1 TLNPIKQVKE
11 ETFEVTNSLRES
23 RSSVRKRDESSSYS
37 NMRNLRESRV
47 QVQVSL
53 LSCSLVSL
61 LLSSSSSSS
70 SSYKLRHVD
79 QLPCVKPSSTEEK
92 PATSPAKEVPVETTD
107 VVEKTEAKAGGSS
120 DASPTKEAQMA
131 VARPVNAEE
140 AKHVVDKT
148 QLEAIGASA
157 TKEVPVAR
165 PLNITAEEAKYVV
178 DKTQLEAIASS
189 SEIREALK
197 DESLQKLITKI
208 DSSSNPLKEL
218 DEAMGEEAFRML
230 KEKIKFIRF
239 TIIPENYLVL
249 VPHIVIVDL
258 DLYRISFK

>member
-1 TLNPIKQVKE
+1 TLNPIKQKE
-11 ETFEVTNSLRES
+11 ETFEVKRERLYS
-23 RSSVRKRDESSSYS
+23 EEHARSNVRTKRDESSSYS
-37 NMRNLRESRV
+37 NMRNLRESRI

-61 LLSSSSSSS
+61 LLSSSSS
-70 SSYKLRHVD
+70 YELRHVD
-79 QLPCVKPSSTEEK
+79 EIPCVKPSSTDEK
-92 PATSPAKEVPVETTD
+92 PATSPAKEVSVD
-107 VVEKTEAKAGGSS
+107 VVEKTEVKASGSS

-131 VARPVNAEE
+131 VAIPVNAEE

-165 PLNITAEEAKYVV
+165 PITVTAEEAKYVV

-230 KEKIKFIRF
+230 KDKIKFIRF

>member
-1 TLNPIKQVKE
+1 MSPRATQTCGICERVVSKYKCPCCLVPYC
-11 ETFEVTNSLRES
+11 
-23 RSSVRKRDESSSYS
+23 SVE
-37 NMRNLRESRV
+37 
-47 QVQVSL
+47 
-53 LSCSLVSL
+53 
-61 LLSSSSSSS
+61 
-70 SSYKLRHVD
+70 
-79 QLPCVKPSSTEEK
+79 LPCVKPSSTDEK
-92 PATSPAKEVPVETTD
+92 PATSPAKEVSVEKPD
-107 VVEKTEAKAGGSS
+107 VVEKTEAKASGSS

-131 VARPVNAEE
+131 VARPVNVEE

-165 PLNITAEEAKYVV
+165 PIKITAEEAKYVV

-230 KEKIKFIRF
+230 KDKILSNLSK
-239 TIIPENYLVL
+239 
-249 VPHIVIVDL
+249 
-258 DLYRISFK
+258 KK

>member
-1 TLNPIKQVKE
+1 MSPRATQTCGICERVVSKYKCPCCLVPYCSVGCFKKHKE
-11 ETFEVTNSLRES
+11 
-23 RSSVRKRDESSSYS
+23 
-37 NMRNLRESRV
+37 
-47 QVQVSL
+47 
-53 LSCSLVSL
+53 
-61 LLSSSSSSS
+61 
-70 SSYKLRHVD
+70 
-79 QLPCVKPSSTEEK
+79 LPCVKPSSTEEK

-230 KEKIKFIRF
+230 KEKILSNLSK
-239 TIIPENYLVL
+239 
-249 VPHIVIVDL
+249 
-258 DLYRISFK
+258 KK

>member
-1 TLNPIKQVKE
+1 MSPRATQTCGICERVVSKYKCPCCLVPYC
-11 ETFEVTNSLRES
+11 
-23 RSSVRKRDESSSYS
+23 SVGCFKKHKG
-37 NMRNLRESRV
+37 NV
-47 QVQVSL
+47 
-53 LSCSLVSL
+53 
-61 LLSSSSSSS
+61 
-70 SSYKLRHVD
+70 
-79 QLPCVKPSSTEEK
+79 PS
-92 PATSPAKEVPVETTD
+92 TSPAKEVPVETTD

-230 KEKIKFIRF
+230 KEKILSNLSK
-239 TIIPENYLVL
+239 
-249 VPHIVIVDL
+249 
-258 DLYRISFK
+258 KK

>member
-1 TLNPIKQVKE
+1 MSPRATQTCGICERVVSKYKCPCCLVPYCSVGCFKKHKE
-11 ETFEVTNSLRES
+11 
-23 RSSVRKRDESSSYS
+23 
-37 NMRNLRESRV
+37 
-47 QVQVSL
+47 
-53 LSCSLVSL
+53 
-61 LLSSSSSSS
+61 
-70 SSYKLRHVD
+70 
-79 QLPCVKPSSTEEK
+79 LPCVKPSSTDEK
-92 PATSPAKEVPVETTD
+92 PAKEVPVETTD
-107 VVEKTEAKAGGSS
+107 VVEKTESKAVGNS

-131 VARPVNAEE
+131 VAIPVNAEE

-165 PLNITAEEAKYVV
+165 PIKITAEEAKYVV

-230 KEKIKFIRF
+230 KDKILSNLSK
-239 TIIPENYLVL
+239 
-249 VPHIVIVDL
+249 
-258 DLYRISFK
+258 KK

>member
-1 TLNPIKQVKE
+1 MSPRATQTCGICERVVSKYKCPCCLVPYCSVGCFKKHKE
-11 ETFEVTNSLRES
+11 
-23 RSSVRKRDESSSYS
+23 
-37 NMRNLRESRV
+37 
-47 QVQVSL
+47 
-53 LSCSLVSL
+53 
-61 LLSSSSSSS
+61 
-70 SSYKLRHVD
+70 
-79 QLPCVKPSSTEEK
+79 LPCVKPSSTEEK
-92 PATSPAKEVPVETTD
+92 PAKEVPVETTD

-230 KEKIKFIRF
+230 KEKILSNLSK
-239 TIIPENYLVL
+239 
-249 VPHIVIVDL
+249 
-258 DLYRISFK
+258 KK

>member
-1 TLNPIKQVKE
+1 MSPRATQTCGICERVVSKYKCPCCLVPYCSVGCFKKHKE
-11 ETFEVTNSLRES
+11 
-23 RSSVRKRDESSSYS
+23 
-37 NMRNLRESRV
+37 
-47 QVQVSL
+47 
-53 LSCSLVSL
+53 
-61 LLSSSSSSS
+61 
-70 SSYKLRHVD
+70 
-79 QLPCVKPSSTEEK
+79 LPCVKPSSTDEK

-107 VVEKTEAKAGGSS
+107 VVEKTESKAVGNS

-131 VARPVNAEE
+131 VAIPVNAEE

-165 PLNITAEEAKYVV
+165 PIKITAEEAKYVV

-230 KEKIKFIRF
+230 KDKILSNLSK
-239 TIIPENYLVL
+239 
-249 VPHIVIVDL
+249 
-258 DLYRISFK
+258 KK

>member
-1 TLNPIKQVKE
+1 
-11 ETFEVTNSLRES
+11 
-23 RSSVRKRDESSSYS
+23 
-37 NMRNLRESRV
+37 
-47 QVQVSL
+47 
-53 LSCSLVSL
+53 
-61 LLSSSSSSS
+61 
-70 SSYKLRHVD
+70 
-79 QLPCVKPSSTEEK
+79 
-92 PATSPAKEVPVETTD
+92 
-107 VVEKTEAKAGGSS
+107 
-120 DASPTKEAQMA
+120 MA
-131 VARPVNAEE
+131 VAIPVNAEE

-165 PLNITAEEAKYVV
+165 PITVTAEEAKYVV

-230 KEKIKFIRF
+230 KDKILSNLSK
-239 TIIPENYLVL
+239 
-249 VPHIVIVDL
+249 
-258 DLYRISFK
+258 KK